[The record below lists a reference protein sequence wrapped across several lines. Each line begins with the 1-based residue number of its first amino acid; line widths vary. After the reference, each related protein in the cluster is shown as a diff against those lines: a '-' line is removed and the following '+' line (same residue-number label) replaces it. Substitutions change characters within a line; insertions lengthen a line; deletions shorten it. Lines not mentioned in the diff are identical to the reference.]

1 MFWSKKRTT
10 EQRQRY
16 VMGISM
22 GIGMGMGMCMEGMG
36 MGMGDIFGSRSRS
49 VRDCGVYNFDLV
61 R

>member
-16 VMGISM
+16 GMGMGM
-22 GIGMGMGMCMEGMG
+22 GIGMGMGL
-36 MGMGDIFGSRSRS
+36 GDIFGSRSRS